1 LITAAITK
9 NTMKKILI
17 ILTGLFL
24 SQLSVSAQQLV
35 LNGENYSQ
43 KEDAANC
50 WQFNG
55 ISYTEKAISG
65 KLSLATD
72 LTTGTWKDL
81 YIKSPWVRLKSG
93 NITLKSRITAEGD
106 KNKYIFVAYLP
117 LVKED
122 EGDLVEINKYDMP
135 SSGKD
140 VQSISIAVPEKI
152 ANDGNAYKI
161 LISIGGDK
169 GEAGLL
175 IDDISIPATYF
186 ADPANDCK
194 PLSVSETAFKDDD
207 EDKVP
212 NIDDAYP
219 LDKNRAFDNFYP
231 SSGGFGTLMFEDL
244 WPASGDYDFNDLVL
258 GYKYNTITNSRN
270 EIIEIKYTFK
280 VRAIGASYKN
290 GFAFQ
295 LDNIPAEYIMS
306 VEGGE
311 FKGDYAKIGSNG
323 TEVDNK
329 MANFMVF
336 EDAYRIL
343 PSPGGSG
350 VNVSSEGTYVTP
362 KEIEMTIKFIDEDGK
377 YVKLVTLKDLNASNF
392 NPYIMINQERSKEVH
407 LPDYLP
413 TDQASYKYFGMSQDG
428 TNPEKGIYYKS
439 KNNLPWA
446 LNVIEEI
453 PYSRDTEDFLSS
465 YPSFGDWVETNGE
478 KTQDWY
484 QNKGENWNKK
494 SQYNIK

>member
-1 LITAAITK
+1 
-9 NTMKKILI
+9 MKKILI
-17 ILTGLFL
+17 LLTGLFL
-24 SQLSVSAQQLV
+24 NQISLSAQQLTI
-35 LNGENYSQ
+35 NGENYDQ

-50 WQFNG
+50 WQFSG
-55 ISYTEKAISG
+55 ISYTEKAITG
-65 KLSLATD
+65 KISLATD
-72 LTTGTWKDL
+72 LTTGAWKDL
-81 YIKSPWVRLKSG
+81 FIKSPWVKLKSG

-106 KNKYIFVAYLP
+106 KNKFIFVAYIP
-117 LVKED
+117 LLKEI
-122 EGDLVEINKYDMP
+122 EGDLVEINKFDMP
-135 SSGKD
+135 SAGKE
-140 VQSISIAVPEKI
+140 VQSISFAVPEKI

-175 IDDISIPATYF
+175 LDDISLPATYF
-186 ADPANDCK
+186 SDPSNDCK
-194 PLSVSETAFKDDD
+194 PTSVSETAFKDDD

-219 LDKNRAFDNFYP
+219 KDKNRAYDNLYP
-231 SSGGFGTLMFEDL
+231 NSGTFGTLMFEDL

-258 GYKYNTITNSRN
+258 GYKYNTVTNSNN
-270 EIIEIKYTFK
+270 EIVEIKYTFK

-295 LDNIPAEYIMS
+295 LDNILAENIMS
-306 VEGGE
+306 VVGGD
-311 FKGDYAKIGSNG
+311 FKGDYAKNSSNG
-323 TEVDNK
+323 TEANNK

-350 VNVSSEGTYVTP
+350 VNVSSAGSYVTP
-362 KEIEMTIKFIDEDGK
+362 KEIEMTIKFIDDEGK
-377 YVKLVTLKDLNASNF
+377 YVKLVTMKELNANNF
-392 NPYIMINQERSKEVH
+392 NPYIMINQDRGKEVH

-413 TDQASYKYFGMSQDG
+413 TEQASFKYFGQSQDNS
-428 TNPEKGIYYKS
+428 NPEKGIYYKS

-446 LNVIEEI
+446 LNIIEEI

-478 KTQDWY
+478 KTKDWY
-484 QNKGENWNKK
+484 LNKGENWNLKH
-494 SQYNIK
+494 QYIIK